1 MAQQTTVTLV
11 DDLDGTTAD
20 KTVKFGL
27 DRKEYE
33 IDLSG
38 VNAARLLEALE
49 PFVKAARRAGTTSG
63 PAPVRRRRTRAEM
76 LAAAGTLTITTN
88 EPSADAQLTEAVEEV
103 FTEAKA
109 KSTRT
114 QAPKM
119 TQAQRKDLN
128 EQVRAWAR
136 MNNIPCAER
145 GRLPASVLAAYD
157 QQNGG

>member
-11 DDLDGTTAD
+11 DDLDGSKAD
-20 KTVKFGL
+20 KTVRFGL
-27 DRKEYE
+27 DHKDYE

-38 VNAARLLEALE
+38 VNAERLYKELE
-49 PFVKAARRAGTTSG
+49 PFLKAARRAGMAAG

-76 LAAAGTLTITTN
+76 LAAEGTLTITTN
-88 EPSADAQLTEAVEEV
+88 KP
-103 FTEAKA
+103 EAKA
-109 KSTRT
+109 EPESEQEPIEVPAKKAK
-114 QAPKM
+114 APKM

-136 MNNIPCAER
+136 MNNVPCAER

-157 QQNGG
+157 EQNGG